1 MKSIYLE
8 KSIEI
13 IFNALHGIVSED
25 EYSLVSARKNE
36 GEKFTQT
43 IIKTFD
49 AEKLSRI
56 TIEEYTVNSKAYGVV
71 LNIYP
76 KSNYGIPIFTFQLGG
91 QIPDKVI
98 FIVDIIPTLKTGEEH
113 KTKEIFN
120 HYSSLLNNLGSE
132 QDWINEICSANALI
146 CQYKP
151 LDPEMILKAL
161 SEYLNYWKELYVQAT
176 APVSKD
182 VEIKEITESIVKFKK
197 ILQAND
203 AGLDIYLKKFGKEM
217 LAAIEAAAFGGY
229 PGLDILEPQK
239 VIEASESV
247 NKVVEVNSNF
257 KWTKEAEDYLLDAPK
272 FVRTKIRNN
281 AEKKAKESGISEITR
296 DFIENLRK

>member
-257 KWTKEAEDYLLDAPK
+257 KWTKLRDL
-272 FVRTKIRNN
+272 
-281 AEKKAKESGISEITR
+281 EI
-296 DFIENLRK
+296 II